1 MRVLLAR
8 SGSIGS
14 SYYRVN
20 EPARAVAEADLGVE
34 VLVREGIATVMHR
47 GPDDAEPQ
55 VVEVDADGADVVV
68 LQLPKT
74 VAMLQIV
81 RLLQAQGVA
90 VVVEMDD
97 LLTGVP
103 YGHMAHRTLVRNGK
117 GDIALQ
123 CAREADLVTVTTPA
137 LLEEYARHGR
147 GVVVPN
153 AIPRRIA
160 ELPPAYER
168 DPEILTIGWTGNVLG
183 HPYDLQELGSG
194 LQQALDRTRPNSRM
208 LVLGQKWDLST
219 RLGLTTE
226 PEEVS
231 WLDDVDTYAARMGEL
246 FDIGIAPLRLDKF
259 NACKSWLKPLEY
271 AARGVYCV
279 RARSGE
285 YERLG
290 LGVPARAPKDW
301 AKWISAG
308 VEDADRRRTLAAAA
322 REQVLASHLTEHT
335 AERWVAAWRTALD
348 IRARNGAPSVSV
360 RTPRPLVAAPS
371 A

>member
-1 MRVLLAR
+1 MRVVLAR

-14 SYYRVN
+14 SYYRIN
-20 EPARAVAEADLGVE
+20 EPARAVAEADLDVDVE
-34 VLVREGIATVMHR
+34 VVKGIATVMSR
-47 GPDDAEPQ
+47 DEADPQ
-55 VVEVDADGADVVV
+55 VLEVDAAGADVVV

-74 VAMLQIV
+74 AAMLQIV

-103 YGHMAHRTLVRNGK
+103 FGHMAHRSLVRAGK
-117 GDIALQ
+117 GDVALQ
-123 CAREADLVTVTTPA
+123 CAKESDLVTVTTPA
-137 LLEEYARHGR
+137 LLDEYARHGR

-153 AIPRRIA
+153 AVPRRIA

-168 DPEILTIGWTGNVLG
+168 DPEVVTIGWTGNVLG

-194 LQQALDRTRPNSRM
+194 LQQALDRTRTRSRM
-208 LVLGQKWDLST
+208 LVLGQKWDLRT
-219 RLGLTTE
+219 RLGLAGE
-226 PEEVS
+226 PDEVG
-231 WLDDVDTYAARMGEL
+231 WLDDVDSYAARMGEL
-246 FDIGIAPLRLDKF
+246 FDVGIAPLRLDRF

-271 AARGVYCV
+271 SARGVYCV
-279 RARSGE
+279 RAKSAE

-301 AKWISAG
+301 AKWITAG
-308 VEDADRRRTLAAAA
+308 VEDADRRRDVAAAA
-322 REQVLASHLTEHT
+322 REQVLTSHLTEHT

-348 IRARNGAPSVSV
+348 NRARHS
-360 RTPRPLVAAPS
+360 RTLVATPS